1 MLVLR
6 GDGPCAVG
14 IIGVAIREPWA
25 LHCPIG
31 TLQLECAVLAWR
43 RKRKQFRVARRTPR
57 SFQEVEVLYP
67 REPSVTFPSAPCGLP
82 WAWQPGKEDG
92 EQPVG
97 EGWYIVFSDTEAS
110 EQLNKRKTNG
120 IV

>member
-1 MLVLR
+1 MWPEEL
-6 GDGPCAVG
+6 
-14 IIGVAIREPWA
+14 
-25 LHCPIG
+25 
-31 TLQLECAVLAWR
+31 
-43 RKRKQFRVARRTPR
+43 
-57 SFQEVEVLYP
+57 QEVSKRWKYYQ
-67 REPSVTFPSAPCGLP
+67 RELSVTFPSASCGLP

-110 EQLNKRKTNG
+110 EQLNKRKTSG